1 MSISLRD
8 QLLQAGLVNEKQAK
22 KAAQATRQKY
32 KKQRKTKQK
41 TELINPEQEVVQEEQ
56 AAKVA
61 YDRELNQKMREKIK
75 RKETAAQI
83 KQLIE
88 RNKLPREEGD
98 VAYNFADGRKIK
110 RKYVTEATQTKLN
123 KGQLA
128 IVKLGDQYEL
138 VVAEIAKK
146 IAHRDEKRVIYHND
160 PKQAKA
166 AKPDET
172 QSDDAYGE
180 YQVPDDLMW

>member
-8 QLLQAGLVNEKQAK
+8 QLLQAGLVNEKQVK

-32 KKQRKTKQK
+32 KKQRKTKNK
-41 TELINPEQEVVQEEQ
+41 VEVVDPQKQQIQEEQ

-61 YDRELNQKMREKIK
+61 YDRELNDKMREKIK
-75 RKETAAQI
+75 RKEIAAQI

-88 RNKLPREEGD
+88 KNKLPREEGE
-98 VAYNFADGRKIK
+98 VAYNFADGRKVK
-110 RKYVTEATQTKLN
+110 RKYVTEAAQDKLN
-123 KGQLA
+123 RGQLA

-138 VVAEIAKK
+138 VVSDIAKK
-146 IAHRDEKRVIYHND
+146 IAKRDAARVIYYND
-160 PKQAKA
+160 PHHKKEDA
-166 AKPDET
+166 A
-172 QSDDAYGE
+172 DDVYSA

>member
-8 QLLQAGLVNEKQAK
+8 QLLQAGLVNEKQVK

-32 KKQRKTKQK
+32 KKQRKTKNK
-41 TELINPEQEVVQEEQ
+41 AEVVEPQQVIIQQEQ

-61 YDRELNQKMREKIK
+61 YDRELNEKMREKIK

-88 RNKLPREEGD
+88 KNKLPREEGD
-98 VAYNFADGRKIK
+98 VAYNFADGRKVK
-110 RKYVTEATQTKLN
+110 RKYVTQAVQDQLN
-123 KGQLA
+123 RGQLA

-138 VVAEIAKK
+138 VTTDIANK
-146 IAHRDEKRVIYHND
+146 IRQRDQARVIYYND
-160 PKQAKA
+160 PKKQTKA
-166 AKPDET
+166 A
-172 QSDDAYGE
+172 SGDDAYAD